1 MYVLKIVLIVLIIV
15 IVLLIGLFYLFGAIF
30 FHYDKKGEQTITY
43 NQFVKLYSIAPNKY
57 YIGDGY
63 VKYNYI
69 NIYMKT
75 YFDAIRL
82 KIMCRN
88 RDKKRLE
95 ARLDKERAELLKLW
109 QEDVNAYHDGYLN
122 DIKVYLKEGKIL

>member
-1 MYVLKIVLIVLIIV
+1 MYILKLILIVLIIA
-15 IVLLIGLFYLFGAIF
+15 IVLFIGLFYLIRAIF
-30 FHYDKKGEQTITY
+30 FHHDKKGEQTITY
-43 NQFVKLYSIAPNKY
+43 NQFVKLYSIAPDKY
-57 YIGDGY
+57 YIEDGY
-63 VKYNYI
+63 VRYNCI

-82 KIMCRN
+82 KIMRRN
-88 RDKKRLE
+88 RDKKRLDT
-95 ARLDKERAELLKLW
+95 RLNEERAKLLKLW